1 MSSLAKLNEI
11 WNWYE
16 TARDS
21 LRIMRALWEAQPSLI
36 PVSFTTG
43 TVFETQP
50 HFEVFRRL
58 QQAEREL
65 DDLTVVA
72 LWASIEPL
80 YKKIPHTIKAEQEI
94 QAIKNYRDWIAHGRR
109 LGRRKEMPAVV
120 TPDVAYERL
129 KRALQSIQE

>member
-1 MSSLAKLNEI
+1 MSSLDEI
-11 WNWYE
+11 WSWYE

-21 LRIMRALWEAQPSLI
+21 LRITRALWKTQPDLI
-36 PVSFTTG
+36 PTSLTAG

-50 HFEVFRRL
+50 RSEVLSRL

-72 LWASIEPL
+72 LWASIEL
-80 YKKIPHTIKAEQEI
+80 FYKKIPTQIKEEYQLN
-94 QAIKNYRDWIAHGRR
+94 AIRKYRNWVAHGRTKR
-109 LGRRKEMPAVV
+109 MPAVV

-129 KRALQSIQE
+129 KKALQSVQG

>member
-1 MSSLAKLNEI
+1 MSSLDEI

-21 LRIMRALWEAQPSLI
+21 LRIIRTLWETQPDLI
-36 PVSFTTG
+36 PANLTAG

-50 HFEVFRRL
+50 RSEVFSRL

-72 LWASIEPL
+72 LWASMESL
-80 YKKIPHTIKAEQEI
+80 YKKIPSTIKKEQQL
-94 QAIKNYRDWIAHGRR
+94 QAIKDYRDWIAHGRR
-109 LGRRKEMPAVV
+109 LGRRKGRPAPV
-120 TPDVAYERL
+120 TPDVAYEHL
-129 KRALQSIQE
+129 KKALQSIQD